1 MRTFPVA
8 RVTSKN
14 QLTLPKRVMDAIGN
28 PRFFEIQPVQG
39 ALILR
44 PSKGESTA
52 EVARR
57 LGLTDDVLRE
67 ARRLIAERQA
77 AAGQTPAQG

>member
-1 MRTFPVA
+1 MRSLPLA

-14 QLTLPKRVMDAIGN
+14 QLTLPKRLMDAIGN
-28 PRFFEIQPVQG
+28 PRFFEIQAVKG

-44 PSKGESTA
+44 PTRGENTA
-52 EVARR
+52 ELAER

-67 ARRLIAERQA
+67 ARRMIAERMA
-77 AAGQTPAQG
+77 PPKPPSG